1 MRNFSLLKF
10 LALLLMAVCSA
21 TLSMAQNVAK
31 NVAKIGTT
39 EYATLEEAVN
49 SVAQGKKGYIYI
61 LADASFDKLSIDGK
75 QIIINLQTHTVKGNS
90 IDVNG
95 VEGVDTYLKILD
107 SKAKGLTVNKNDNY
121 SVSYTASG
129 TLELTGSITAY
140 EGAKIK
146 VESGK
151 VVSTTNFALLAY
163 GDVTGQ
169 SDVASSI
176 EVAGG
181 YVKAQEGCVSP
192 RGRGAAATISG
203 TAVLESLDN
212 AAVMG
217 NGTYNSNEKLGGTSI
232 TIMGKCWLIGR
243 IQSDGYAACG
253 IYHPQQGTLTI
264 KYSSGIPN
272 IVAVNGAGIVMRG
285 GTLDYRAGNITA
297 TGDANF
303 TGKVGD
309 SRVVVGTS
317 GIVYDRDCNYYDVAN
332 AKIAISDNSGVKKV
346 VGAKSAIEVVNENNQ
361 AVDNVFD
368 IQGGTFSSDV
378 SAYVNTDGG
387 RETFEHEGT
396 YYVGKFKAQ
405 VEGGLKYETALTA
418 INNAPAGSTVK
429 LLKDC
434 SESGRAPEVTK
445 NVTLDLNG
453 KNLTFSYITAS
464 KGGNLTIK
472 DSGNGGTY
480 TGTGANYSVLVKK
493 GGVFNLESGTLT
505 NSSTASGTSNVVVRV
520 EGGTATT
527 PAASTANIKGGK
539 IESKGTPVF
548 VRDPGAT
555 VNVSGGDLV
564 GSGLACIAGNG
575 SDGMGGTTIN
585 VSGGTLTAKPYDA
598 TSAACGIYHPNE
610 GTLTITG
617 GTINVTDGV
626 GVLMRGGEMTMTGGE
641 INATGDANRTGSV
654 GDTNQ
659 KIGVSGVIFDRDANY
674 PAVATTSISIDG
686 KAKVNGAKEAVELIN
701 TNNVADAK
709 SAFKLKGGTYNK
721 DVSALLDANSVA
733 EQKDGAYVVTTYYAQ
748 VGETKYA
755 TLQAAV
761 DAVPE
766 GGSGNIEVI
775 ADATFN
781 ELKIKDKTI
790 NLDLLK
796 HTVKGNY
803 IDVYNDK
810 GQANLNIKDSSP
822 DKALSV
828 DKNNDYAVSY
838 TNSGILEMTHIIGA
852 YYGAGINVESGT
864 IVSTNDMAL
873 SAIGDDTGQKDIKSY
888 IKITGGYI
896 KAKSYCACPEGRGAS
911 VTIEGNAV
919 LESLDNAAVAG
930 NGTNT
935 ATKKLGG
942 TSISIGGPCWLIG
955 RSQTEGDAACGI
967 YHPQQGTLTL
977 KNSSGIPNIVA
988 VNGAGIVMR
997 GGTLDYQAGN
1007 ITATGDANFT
1017 GKIGDSSVEVGTCGI
1032 VYDRDCGYYDVAN
1045 AKINISDNSEE
1056 KKVVGTKSAIQVIN
1070 DKNQNIDGVFDIQGG
1085 NFSSDV
1091 SKYCAVG
1098 FTATPNSD
1106 GTYGISKVGDLS
1118 VMVAYDKSYENVA
1131 EGGTVDINMDTVN
1144 KIMVAK
1150 TEVAN
1155 VNTTLTKTF
1164 ANTGWNAFFVP
1175 FDFTL
1180 TAEMLNDFEFA
1191 KLYAVI
1197 AENNAPV
1204 VNFKTVAANEKIS
1217 AYSPYLIKAKTVDS
1231 HSLNVGAVTYESN
1244 VGEPVYFDFTDKTYI
1259 FYPVMENTYIA
1270 AEKGYYLNSEKNSFV
1285 YNKNAG
1291 AYVPPL
1297 RFYMTIWDNKT
1308 EDYIVPTSGGA
1319 SKVKFCVIGEG
1330 EATGITDIVGDA
1342 ANASGKVYNLQ
1353 GVLVGNTT
1361 EGLPKGVY
1369 IKNGR
1374 KVIVK

>member
-1 MRNFSLLKF
+1 M
-10 LALLLMAVCSA
+10 
-21 TLSMAQNVAK
+21 AK

-95 VEGVDTYLKILD
+95 VEGVEDTYLKILD
-107 SKAKGLTVNKNDNY
+107 SKAKGLSVKNDNY
-121 SVSYTASG
+121 SVSYTTSG
-129 TLELTGSITAY
+129 TLELTGSIRAY
-140 EGAKIK
+140 NGAGIK
-146 VESGK
+146 VESGT
-151 VVSTTNFALLAY
+151 VVSTKNVALFAI

-169 SDVASSI
+169 KDITSYISI
-176 EVAGG
+176 TGG
-181 YVKAQEGCVSP
+181 YVKAQEFGASP
-192 RGRGAAATISG
+192 QGRGASVTVNGAAVI
-203 TAVLESLDN
+203 ESLDN
-212 AAVMG
+212 AAVAG
-217 NGTYNSNEKLGGTSI
+217 NGTNTPERKLGGTSI
-232 TIMGKCWLIGR
+232 TISGKCWLIGR
-243 IQSDGYAACG
+243 IQSQGYAACG
-253 IYHPQQGTLTI
+253 IYHPQYGTLTI
-264 KYSSGIPN
+264 KYSAGIPN

-285 GTLDYRAGNITA
+285 GTLDYRAGNIIA

-303 TGKVGD
+303 VGKVGD

-317 GIVYDRDCNYYDVAN
+317 GIVYDRDCGYYDAAN
-332 AKIAISDNSGVKKV
+332 AKITIPSSGEKKV
-346 VGAKSAIEVVNENNQ
+346 VGAKAAIQVINDKAQ
-361 AVDNVFD
+361 DISGVFD
-368 IQGGTFSSDV
+368 IQGGNFSSDV
-378 SAYVNTDGG
+378 SAYVNTKE
-387 RETFEHEGT
+387 REVFEHEGT
-396 YYVGKFKAQ
+396 YYVGNFKAQ
-405 VEGGLKYETALTA
+405 VVGGLKYEMASTA
-418 INNAPAGSTVK
+418 ISKAPDGSTVI
-429 LLKDC
+429 LLNDC
-434 SESGRAPEVTK
+434 EEGNLGPSVSK
-445 NVTLDLNG
+445 NVTIDLNG
-453 KNLTFSYITAS
+453 KNLVFQSITVDIH
-464 KGGNLTIK
+464 GNLTIK

-480 TGTGANYSVLVKK
+480 NGTYVDYSVRVKR
-493 GGVFNLESGTLT
+493 GSVFNLESGTLT
-505 NSSTASGTSNVVVRV
+505 NSSTHPKTSNVVVWV
-520 EGGTATT
+520 EGGTAKK

-539 IESKGTPVF
+539 IETKGTPVF

-555 VNVSGGDLV
+555 VNVSGGELV
-564 GSGLACIAGNG
+564 GNGLACIAGKG
-575 SDGMGGTTIN
+575 TKGYGGTTIN
-585 VSGGTLTAKPYDA
+585 VSGGTLTAHAADEA
-598 TSAACGIYHPNE
+598 SAACGIYHPNE
-610 GTLTITG
+610 GTLNITG
-617 GTINVTDGV
+617 GTINVADGV
-626 GVLMRGGEMTMTGGE
+626 GVLMRGGKMTMTGGE
-641 INATGDANRTGSV
+641 INAKGDAARTGTV
-654 GDTNQ
+654 GDNNNT
-659 KIGVSGVIFDRDANY
+659 IGVSGVIFDRDANY
-674 PAVATTSISIDG
+674 PAVASTSISIDG
-686 KAKVNGAKEAVELIN
+686 KAKVNGAKEAVGLIN

-709 SAFKLKGGTYNK
+709 SAFSLKGGTYNK
-721 DVSALLDANSVA
+721 DVSALLDKNSAVA
-733 EQKDGAYVVTTYYAQ
+733 EKQGEVYVVNTYCAQ
-748 VGETKYA
+748 VGENKYT

-761 DAVPE
+761 DAVKE

-775 ADATFN
+775 ADVTFTD
-781 ELKIKDKTI
+781 LTI
-790 NLDLLK
+790 RDQAIYLDLLK
-796 HTVKGNY
+796 HTIKGNY
-803 IDVYNDK
+803 IDVINK
-810 GQANLNIKDSSP
+810 GATLYIKDTSP

-828 DKNNDYAVSY
+828 DKDNDYAVSY
-838 TNSGILEMTHIIGA
+838 TNSGTVEMTHIIGA

-873 SAIGDDTGQKDIKSY
+873 SAIGDDTGEKDIKSY
-888 IKITGGYI
+888 IMITGGYI
-896 KAKSYCACPEGRGAS
+896 KAKSYCASPEGRGAS

-919 LESLDNAAVAG
+919 LESLDNAVVAG

-955 RSQTEGDAACGI
+955 RSQTKGDAACGI
-967 YHPQQGTLTL
+967 YLPQQGTLTL

-997 GGTLDYQAGN
+997 GGTLDYSAGN

-1056 KKVVGTKSAIQVIN
+1056 KKVVGAKSAIQVIN
-1070 DKNQNIDGVFDIQGG
+1070 DKNQNIYGVFDIRGG

-1091 SKYCAVG
+1091 SEYCTAG
-1098 FTATPNSD
+1098 FTATPNAD

-1118 VMVAYDKSYENVA
+1118 VMVAYDRAYENVV
-1131 EGGTVDINMDTVN
+1131 EGGTVDIDMDKVN

-1155 VNTTLTKTF
+1155 VTTTLTKTF
-1164 ANTGWNAFFVP
+1164 SNTGWNAFFVP

-1191 KLYAVI
+1191 KLNAVN

-1217 AYSPYLIKAKTVDS
+1217 AYSPYLIKAKTVGS
-1231 HSLNVGAVTYESN
+1231 HSLKVGAVTYKSN
-1244 VGEPVYFDFTDKTYI
+1244 AGVPVDFEFTDKTYT
-1259 FYPVMENTYIA
+1259 FEPVMENTYIA

-1297 RFYMTIWDNKT
+1297 RFYMTIWDNKA

-1330 EATGITDIVGDA
+1330 EATGITDIVDDA

-1374 KVIVK
+1374 KIIVK